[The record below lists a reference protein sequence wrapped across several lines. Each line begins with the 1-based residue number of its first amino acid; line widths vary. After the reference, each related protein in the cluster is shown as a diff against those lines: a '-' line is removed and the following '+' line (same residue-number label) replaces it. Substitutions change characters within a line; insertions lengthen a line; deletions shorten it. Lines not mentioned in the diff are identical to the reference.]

1 MFDQIAHPD
10 GSNYPRLRQLIWGA
24 IDQQASALT
33 KQQQSQALSVL
44 TYTTLVT
51 AVACAAADALDIG
64 RQEPAQQQKV
74 ERAGWCLGLVYA
86 LSMTH
91 PETVTGETALE
102 LLGSESM
109 TELCHIAIPPGT
121 DATFWGEFRVM
132 GEALVNRLFALSPLR
147 PERPEILLYALGT
160 GMGLCTRE
168 EIGLRLA
175 LVRGLVAR
183 AYE

>member
-24 IDQQASALT
+24 IDEQADTLT
-33 KQQQSQALSVL
+33 KHQQSQALSVL

-51 AVACAAADALDIG
+51 AVACAAADALRIG
-64 RQEPAQQQKV
+64 RHESAQQKRV

-102 LLGSESM
+102 LLGTESM
-109 TELCHIAIPPGT
+109 TDLCHIAIPPAT

-132 GEALVNRLFALSPLR
+132 GEALVNRLFALTPLR

-168 EIGLRLA
+168 EIGLRLG
-175 LVRGLVAR
+175 LVRGLIAK